1 MSDRPNA
8 FRALFS
14 PPMDTLVFAGLLVAL
29 LAVVGNKGR
38 AVVLGWWWLIL
49 AATLALLAHHITSSL
64 ALSLHY

>member
-1 MSDRPNA
+1 
-8 FRALFS
+8 
-14 PPMDTLVFAGLLVAL
+14 MDTLVFAGLLVAL
-29 LAVVGNKGR
+29 LAVVGDKSR